1 MLTICW
7 EKGKHYERP
16 TNKFVLYVNGSLHS
30 ILTGSLQGLCLST
43 GESVTLADLFPGA
56 PSIPSADEVSLNLR
70 AVGSK

>member
-7 EKGKHYERP
+7 EKGKRYERP
-16 TNKFVLYVNGSLHS
+16 TNKFVLYGSLHS

-43 GESVTLADLFPGA
+43 GESVTLADLFLGA